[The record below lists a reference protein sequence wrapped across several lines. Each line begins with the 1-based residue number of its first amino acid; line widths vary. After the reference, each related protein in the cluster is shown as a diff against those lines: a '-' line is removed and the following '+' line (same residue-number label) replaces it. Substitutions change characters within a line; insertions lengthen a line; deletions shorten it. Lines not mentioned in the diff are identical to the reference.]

1 MAILVNVL
9 ATFSLIVFTIA
20 ALVGF
25 TKSCDPNTFWS
36 KRAVSIKKILKKI
49 IRGHRSDK
57 WLDKPYS
64 LTNIGLYVGCTTA
77 IISIWLSYIL
87 SSIYSS

>member
-1 MAILVNVL
+1 MDISVNVL
-9 ATFSLIVFTIA
+9 ATFSLITFTIA

-36 KRAVSIKKILKKI
+36 KRAVCIKKKLKKI
-49 IRGHRSDK
+49 IKWHRFDK

-64 LTNIGLYVGCTTA
+64 LTTIGLYAGCAFA
-77 IISIWLSYIL
+77 IISIWLS
-87 SSIYSS
+87 